1 MNHLGLLKSLA
12 AFCLLSGS
20 WILTG
25 CDESGNNASAQQKLT
40 DVNVIK
46 LTTAPLKMTSELP
59 GRTSALRIAEVRPQV
74 SGIIQKRLFTEG
86 SDVNA
91 GQALYQIDPAP
102 YQAVLDSALG
112 NLAQAEASAR
122 IAVTTVNRY
131 RTLTGTHY
139 ISQQDFDQAQATA
152 QQAQAAVVAA
162 KAAVKSARINLQYT
176 TVTSPIAGRIGR
188 SSVTE
193 GALVQNAQTSSLT
206 TVQQLDQ
213 MYVDVTQS
221 GEEFLRLRQA
231 MSDGEIKQ
239 TAGNAEVTV
248 MLSDGSIYAP
258 KGALEFSDVTVDE
271 TTGSI
276 TLRAVIPNPQHRL
289 LPGMFVRARL
299 DEGVIPTA
307 LLVPQVAVTRN
318 PRGEATALVVGADNK
333 VALKNIT
340 TGKALDDQWQV
351 LSGLSAGDRV
361 VVSGVQ
367 KIKPGEAVEP
377 HEQPAKS

>member
-1 MNHLGLLKSLA
+1 MNHLGLLTPLA

-20 WILTG
+20 GGLTG
-25 CDESGNNASAQQKLT
+25 CDESGNTASAQQKLT
-40 DVNVIK
+40 DVNVVK
-46 LTTAPLKMTSELP
+46 LTTAPLNMTSELP

-162 KAAVKSARINLQYT
+162 KATVKSARINLQYT

-239 TAGNAEVTV
+239 TAGKAEGTV
-248 MLSDGSIYAP
+248 RLSDGSTYAP
-258 KGALEFSDVTVDE
+258 KGWLEFSDVTVDE

>member
-1 MNHLGLLKSLA
+1 MNHLGLLKPLA

-20 WILTG
+20 GVLTG
-25 CDESGNNASAQQKLT
+25 CDESGNTASAQQKLT
-40 DVNVIK
+40 DVNVVK
-46 LTTAPLKMTSELP
+46 LSTAPLKMTSELP

-176 TVTSPIAGRIGR
+176 TVTSPISGRIGR

-193 GALVQNAQTSSLT
+193 GALVQNAQTPSLA

-239 TAGNAEVTV
+239 TSGKAEVTV
-248 MLSDGSIYAP
+248 RLSDGSTYAP
-258 KGALEFSDVTVDE
+258 KGWLEFSDVTVDE

-307 LLVPQVAVTRN
+307 LLVPQGAVTRN

-340 TGKALDDQWQV
+340 TGKAYGDQWQV
-351 LSGLSAGDRV
+351 TSGLEAGDRV

-367 KIKPGEAVEP
+367 KIKPGEAVAP
-377 HEQPAKS
+377 HEQPVKS

>member
-1 MNHLGLLKSLA
+1 M
-12 AFCLLSGS
+12 
-20 WILTG
+20 
-25 CDESGNNASAQQKLT
+25 
-40 DVNVIK
+40 
-46 LTTAPLKMTSELP
+46 
-59 GRTSALRIAEVRPQV
+59 

-102 YQAVLDSALG
+102 YQAVLDIALG

-162 KAAVKSARINLQYT
+162 KATVKSARINLQYT

-231 MSDGEIKQ
+231 MSDGKIKQ
-239 TAGNAEVTV
+239 TAGKAEVTV
-248 MLSDGSIYAP
+248 MLSDGSVYAP
-258 KGALEFSDVTVDE
+258 KGVLEFSDVTVDE